1 MKYFFDR
8 LKRNDVI
15 LWENIRFAADVK
27 AVWNYAEENVSIY
40 KIIHIIPK
48 KINVSVLTK
57 L

>member
-8 LKRNDVI
+8 LKRNAVI

-27 AVWNYAEENVSIY
+27 AVWNNAEENVPIY
-40 KIIHIIPK
+40 KIIHINPK